1 MDENLSPV
9 SAIEAIEKAP
19 NRIQGMVRSI
29 EQYRNG
35 DPKAVAAGSHA
46 QVLFALQD
54 MRHDILVLW
63 DFAVEAASQAEALQQ
78 EVDSLK
84 QTRQHSREAS
94 AALHDAFMEERK
106 RVEALQ
112 RENAEKDARIAALE
126 AGMRPFSKF
135 AGVVFERNFNSSD
148 PVDTMTATDG
158 AVSTLY
164 ARDFF
169 GARALLGG
177 ENAE

>member
-1 MDENLSPV
+1 MTSPV
-9 SAIEAIEKAP
+9 SAIEVIEKAMEGVT
-19 NRIQGMVRSI
+19 NKVTWSVEGFDDATGQV
-29 EQYRNG
+29 NVVG
-35 DPKAVAAGSHA
+35 DGFFIAGVIANQPDQEATATYIAACNPVAMRE
-46 QVLFALQD
+46 VLALA
-54 MRHDILVLW
+54 R
-63 DFAVEAASQAEALQQ
+63 QA
-78 EVDSLK
+78 
-84 QTRQHSREAS
+84 
-94 AALHDAFMEERK
+94 
-106 RVEALQ
+106 EALQ

-126 AGMRPFSKF
+126 AGIRPFSKF

-169 GARALLGG
+169 SARALLGES